1 MNEQNT
7 NTNIITNETNLN
19 TVTILREDF
28 SHIIKKSDVWL
39 VYTTKTRRPWVTVP
53 GRVSF
58 CDDGT
63 IIIVLATLA
72 PNGGSYNA

>member
-1 MNEQNT
+1 MNEHNT
-7 NTNIITNETNLN
+7 NTKINTNETNKT
-19 TVTILREDF
+19 TVNILREDF

-39 VYTTKTRRPWVTVP
+39 VYTTKTRRPWVAIP
-53 GRVSF
+53 GSVSF

-63 IIIVLATLA
+63 IVIVLATLV

>member
-1 MNEQNT
+1 MNEMN
-7 NTNIITNETNLN
+7 TNETNTNN

-39 VYTTKTRRPWVTVP
+39 VYTTKSRRPWVTIP

-63 IIIVLATLA
+63 IVIVLASLVM